1 MVEGFFTPDGAEKKI
16 SLKSKRVLEQLRE
29 GCSVNMDNYT
39 PKEQNEVGLGYWYG
53 HIVPL
58 NYKEAVK
65 WYRASAEKKYKTA
78 EFNLYVCYS
87 KGTGVEID
95 WEEAMYWLCEA
106 AEHNEARA
114 QLILAENYYYGRG
127 IVRNHQKAAHWFKK
141 SYSNAFKSEDS
152 VTLNSLGVNFYLGKY
167 GFENNK
173 SEAIRCFVKAGK
185 LKNEISIA
193 WLIQIFMEESDVR
206 LVKYWMQKFNE
217 RALEM
222 PMDLKLKESTEHGF
236 NLFIARVESS
246 PESLLSAGEYM
257 LRYLGNNLVIKR
269 NNSQTWQQLDEAFC
283 SYLKNNDE
291 IDYYEFLHFLS
302 QYKYWST
309 RTFAWKSLRDRF
321 APDYK
326 EWLQKRNQQMEQLNK
341 DNDVSEDKSND
352 TEVKTPEI
360 STGYDKLDDV
370 IRDLGKAK
378 VCIIAGKSSLG
389 KTALAVSIA
398 KNVAIDQRIPTL
410 FLSLEMS
417 TQQLTRRIV
426 SNLCELEIEKIKT
439 NTFDETEHEIYEEGM
454 KRLNN
459 SPLWVYDNY
468 HFSIY
473 DLCSM
478 LPHMVNEYGIRLVII
493 DCLQQMDP
501 IVGLYYIDE
510 VEEIEEYHD
519 VETDEELT
527 MRHLKRLARELN
539 ITVIACNILPKIR
552 GGERRR
558 PGFSAIKKYYVKIEK
573 EADIIIGIHLPE
585 LYCYEEGSGETDIIV
600 AKNAF
605 GEKGNFRLFYRPRFS
620 RFYNQ

>member
-1 MVEGFFTPDGAEKKI
+1 MVERFFTPDYAEKKI
-16 SLKSKRVLEQLRE
+16 SLKSKRVLEQLLE
-29 GCSVNMDNYT
+29 GCSVDMDDYT
-39 PKEQNEVGLGYWYG
+39 PKEQNEVGLCYWYG

-58 NYKEAVK
+58 DYKEAVK

-95 WEEAMYWLCEA
+95 WEEAMCWLCEA

-114 QLILAENYYYGRG
+114 QLILAESYYYGNG
-127 IVRNHQKAAHWFKK
+127 VAQNYQYAALWFKK

-206 LVKYWMQKFNE
+206 MVKYWMQKFNE
-217 RALEM
+217 RALEI

-236 NLFIARVESS
+236 NKFIARVESS
-246 PESLLSAGEYM
+246 PESVLSAGEYM
-257 LRYLGNNLVIKR
+257 LKYLGYNLVIKSR
-269 NNSQTWQQLDEAFC
+269 NSQTWQQLDNAF
-283 SYLKNNDE
+283 SAYLKDNDD

-326 EWLQKRNQQMEQLNK
+326 EWLKRRNQQMDLINK
-341 DNDVSEDKSND
+341 DNDVLEDKIND
-352 TEVKTPEI
+352 TEVNTPEI
-360 STGYDKLDDV
+360 STGYDKLDGV

-378 VCIIAGKSSLG
+378 VCIIAGKPALG

-417 TQQLTRRIV
+417 TQQLTRRIA
-426 SNLCELEIEKIKT
+426 SNLCELETEKIKT
-439 NTFDETEHEIYEEGM
+439 KTFDEKEHEIYEEGM
-454 KRLNN
+454 KRIKN
-459 SPLWVYDNY
+459 SPLLIDDTR
-468 HFSIY
+468 S
-473 DLCSM
+473 LSM
-478 LPHMVNEYGIRLVII
+478 SELASKVRQMVSEHGIRLVVV
-493 DCLQQMDP
+493 DYLNLMDR
-501 IVGLYYIDE
+501 IGTCYFN
-510 VEEIEEYHD
+510 
-519 VETDEELT
+519 EELT
-527 MRHLKRLARELN
+527 MIVHSMRELALELN
-539 ITVIACNILPKIR
+539 ITFIVCTMLPKR
-552 GGERRR
+552 WVGERKR
-558 PGFSAIKKYYVKIEK
+558 PGLSTIKKYYVNLEK
-573 EADIIIGIHLPE
+573 EADIIICIHRPEYFQIMKFANEKGLGIAE
-585 LYCYEEGSGETDIIV
+585 IIV
-600 AKNAF
+600 AQNAF
-605 GEKGNFRLFYRPRFS
+605 GENKSFHLFFRPLFS
-620 RFYNQ
+620 RFYNQK

>member
-1 MVEGFFTPDGAEKKI
+1 MVERFFTPDGAEKKI

-29 GCSVNMDNYT
+29 GCSVDMDNYT
-39 PKEQNEVGLGYWYG
+39 PKEQNEVGLCYWYG

-58 NYKEAVK
+58 DYKEAVK
-65 WYRASAEKKYKTA
+65 WYRVSAEKKYKTA

-95 WEEAMYWLCEA
+95 WEKAMYWLCEA

-152 VTLNSLGVNFYLGKY
+152 VTLNSLGVNFHFGTC
-167 GFENNK
+167 GFQDNQ
-173 SEAIRCFVKAGK
+173 SEAIRCFVKASE

-193 WLIQIFMEESDVR
+193 WLIQMFMEESDVR
-206 LVKYWMQKFNE
+206 MVKYWMQKFNE

-236 NLFIARVESS
+236 NIFIARVESS
-246 PESLLSAGEYM
+246 PESVLSAGEYI
-257 LRYLGNNLVIKR
+257 LRYLGHNLVIKR
-269 NNSQTWQQLDEAFC
+269 KNSQTWQQLDEAFC

-302 QYKYWST
+302 QYRYWST

-326 EWLQKRNQQMEQLNK
+326 EWLQKRNRQMEQLNK
-341 DNDVSEDKSND
+341 DNDVLKDKIND
-352 TEVKTPEI
+352 TEVNTPEI

-378 VCIIAGKSSLG
+378 VCIIAGKPSLG

-410 FLSLEMS
+410 FFSLEMS

-426 SNLCELEIEKIKT
+426 SNLCELETEKIKT

-454 KRLNN
+454 KRIKN
-459 SPLWVYDNY
+459 SPLLID
-468 HFSIY
+468 HTPS
-473 DLCSM
+473 LSM
-478 LPHMVNEYGIRLVII
+478 LELTSKVRQMVSEHGIRLVIV
-493 DCLQQMDP
+493 DFLQLMEHTGTSFFNEEHTM
-501 IVGLYYIDE
+501 IV
-510 VEEIEEYHD
+510 HS
-519 VETDEELT
+519 
-527 MRHLKRLARELN
+527 MRELALELS
-539 ITVIACNILPKIR
+539 ITFIVCTMLPSMWEGRK
-552 GGERRR
+552 R
-558 PGFSAIKKYYVKIEK
+558 PGLSTVKKYYVNIEK
-573 EADIIIGIHLPE
+573 EADIIICIHRPE
-585 LYCYEEGSGETDIIV
+585 YFQIMKFANEKGLGVAEIIV

-605 GEKGNFRLFYRPRFS
+605 GENKSFHLFFRPLFS
-620 RFYNQ
+620 RFYNQK

>member
-1 MVEGFFTPDGAEKKI
+1 MVERFFTPDGAEKKI

-29 GCSVNMDNYT
+29 GCSVDMDNYT
-39 PKEQNEVGLGYWYG
+39 PKEQNEVGLCYWYG

-58 NYKEAVK
+58 DYEEAVK

-95 WEEAMYWLCEA
+95 WEEAMCWLCEA

-152 VTLNSLGVNFYLGKY
+152 VTLNSLGVNFHFGTC
-167 GFENNK
+167 GFQDNK

-206 LVKYWMQKFNE
+206 MVKYWMQKFNE

-222 PMDLKLKESTEHGF
+222 PMDLKLRESTERGYNEF
-236 NLFIARVESS
+236 MARIERLPQSV
-246 PESLLSAGEYM
+246 LSAGEYM
-257 LRYLGNNLVIKR
+257 LRYLGYNLVIKR
-269 NNSQTWQQLDEAFC
+269 KNSQTWQQLDNAF
-283 SYLKNNDE
+283 SAYLKDNDD

-326 EWLQKRNQQMEQLNK
+326 EWLKRRNQQMDLINK
-341 DNDVSEDKSND
+341 DNDVLEDKIND

-378 VCIIAGKSSLG
+378 VCIIAGKPSLG

-410 FLSLEMS
+410 FFSMEMS

-426 SNLCELEIEKIKT
+426 SNLCELETEKIKT
-439 NTFDETEHEIYEEGM
+439 NTFDEKEHEIYEEGM
-454 KRLNN
+454 KRIKN
-459 SPLWVYDNY
+459 SPLLIDDTPCV
-468 HFSIY
+468 SISE
-473 DLCSM
+473 LT
-478 LPHMVNEYGIRLVII
+478 LKVRQMVSEHGTRLVIV
-493 DCLQQMDP
+493 DYLNLMNRAGSC
-501 IVGLYYIDE
+501 YY
-510 VEEIEEYHD
+510 EEYTKAVHSMR
-519 VETDEELT
+519 ELA
-527 MRHLKRLARELN
+527 LELN
-539 ITVIACNILPKIR
+539 ITFIVCTMLSSRWEVRK
-552 GGERRR
+552 R
-558 PGFSAIKKYYVKIEK
+558 PGLSTIKKYYVNLEK
-573 EADIIIGIHLPE
+573 EADIIICIHRPE
-585 LYCYEEGSGETDIIV
+585 YFQIMKFVPEKGLGFVEIIV
-600 AKNAF
+600 AQNAF
-605 GEKGNFRLFYRPRFS
+605 GENKSFHLFFRPLFS
-620 RFYNQ
+620 RFYNQK

>member
-1 MVEGFFTPDGAEKKI
+1 MAEKFFAPHGVEMKI
-16 SLKSKRVLEQLRE
+16 SLKTKRVLEQLRE
-29 GCSVNMDNYT
+29 GYSIDMDDYT
-39 PKEQNEVGLGYWYG
+39 PKEQNEVGLCYWYG

-58 NYKEAVK
+58 NYEEAVK
-65 WYRASAEKKYKTA
+65 WYRTSAEKKHEAA

-95 WEEAMYWLCEA
+95 WEEAMYWLNEA
-106 AEHNEARA
+106 AEHNDARA

-127 IVRNHQKAAHWFKK
+127 IVQNYQNAALWFKK

-152 VTLNSLGVNFYLGKY
+152 VTLNALGVNFHFGTC
-167 GFENNK
+167 GFQDNQ
-173 SEAIRCFVKAGK
+173 SEAIRCFVKASE

-193 WLIQIFMEESDVR
+193 WLIQMFMEESDVR
-206 LVKYWMQKFNE
+206 MVKYWMQKFNE
-217 RALEM
+217 CAQEK
-222 PMDLKLKESTEHGF
+222 PIELKLKESTEHGF
-236 NLFIARVESS
+236 NKFIARVESS

-378 VCIIAGKSSLG
+378 VCIIAGKPSLG

-410 FLSLEMS
+410 FFSMEMS
-417 TQQLTRRIV
+417 TLQLTRRIV
-426 SNLCELEIEKIKT
+426 SNLCELETEKIRT
-439 NTFDETEHEIYEEGM
+439 NTCNEKGHEIYEEGM
-454 KRLNN
+454 KRIKN
-459 SPLWVYDNY
+459 SPLLIED
-468 HFSIY
+468 SPGI
-473 DLCSM
+473 SM
-478 LPHMVNEYGIRLVII
+478 SEFVSKVRQMVSEHGVRLVIV
-493 DCLQQMDP
+493 DYLQLMVRTGPAFYND
-501 IVGLYYIDE
+501 
-510 VEEIEEYHD
+510 
-519 VETDEELT
+519 ELT
-527 MRHLKRLARELN
+527 IIVHSMKELASELN
-539 ITVIACNILPKIR
+539 ITFIICAQLPSR
-552 GGERRR
+552 AEGERKR
-558 PGFSAIKKYYVKIEK
+558 PGLSTIKKYYVNLER
-573 EADIIIGIHLPE
+573 EADIIICIHRPEYFQIKKFTPEKGLGIAE
-585 LYCYEEGSGETDIIV
+585 IIV
-600 AKNAF
+600 AHNAF
-605 GEKGNFRLFYRPRFS
+605 GENKSCHLFFRPLFS
-620 RFYNQ
+620 RFYNQK